1 MKITNEFKVGI
12 IAVIAMVVLFLGFN
26 YLKGNNIFASQKSV
40 TIRVD
45 RVNGLTKSNPVLL
58 YGLQVGAVDDII
70 ILDPSEAK
78 NIEIKF
84 HVRPDVTIPNTS
96 LAKVIS
102 KDILGAMAIELF
114 PEGTGQAVKSGDTL
128 RASVQSSITESITTM
143 VDPIQA
149 RLNNLL
155 VSVDTAI
162 HALNI
167 VFNNKTRRSLQNSFL
182 TVEQTLS
189 HLNNTSI
196 EVENLSK
203 REAVKLSKIMANFES
218 ISTNLKNNDKA
229 ITHAIN
235 NFSDISDSLKQANL
249 KHTILE
255 VNKAVTDLAVIMDKI
270 EKGEGTVGQL
280 LNNKQM
286 YMNLESASKN
296 MDALIIDLK
305 AHPKR
310 YVHFSVFGGKKDK
323 ASK

>member
-1 MKITNEFKVGI
+1 
-12 IAVIAMVVLFLGFN
+12 
-26 YLKGNNIFASQKSV
+26 
-40 TIRVD
+40 
-45 RVNGLTKSNPVLL
+45 
-58 YGLQVGAVDDII
+58 
-70 ILDPSEAK
+70 
-78 NIEIKF
+78 
-84 HVRPDVTIPNTS
+84 
-96 LAKVIS
+96 
-102 KDILGAMAIELF
+102 
-114 PEGTGQAVKSGDTL
+114 
-128 RASVQSSITESITTM
+128 
-143 VDPIQA
+143 
-149 RLNNLL
+149 
-155 VSVDTAI
+155 
-162 HALNI
+162 
-167 VFNNKTRRSLQNSFL
+167 
-182 TVEQTLS
+182 
-189 HLNNTSI
+189 
-196 EVENLSK
+196 
-203 REAVKLSKIMANFES
+203 MANFES
-218 ISTNLKNNDKA
+218 ISNNLKNNDKA